1 MKCKNFVAFLIEKV
15 LILKDTS
22 AMKVCSF
29 LPAATK
35 MIYDMGLQEMLY
47 GITFECPKEALAEKQ
62 KVVRYVLEGNT
73 YTSIEIDKIFSASKA
88 QGKSM
93 YYVDDAILQR
103 WQIES
108 GKQYGVNGMEGF
120 GSFVIAQ
127 KTAVDD
133 VFDTHY
139 IIGSNNV
146 GTGGFLDLAIGQ
158 TLSPVYKAFSAANN
172 GQASTD
178 ISQLLPYATTP
189 EQQAA
194 LQKMILRASANK

>member
-1 MKCKNFVAFLIEKV
+1 
-15 LILKDTS
+15 
-22 AMKVCSF
+22 
-29 LPAATK
+29 
-35 MIYDMGLQEMLY
+35 
-47 GITFECPKEALAEKQ
+47 
-62 KVVRYVLEGNT
+62 
-73 YTSIEIDKIFSASKA
+73 
-88 QGKSM
+88 
-93 YYVDDAILQR
+93 VDDAILQR

-178 ISQLLPYATTP
+178 VSQLLPYATTP